1 MGNCWPLAQTKPH
14 QKTRMELELMWRRR
28 WSGVGHRRKERKDR
42 KQLSVAGGRRGRR
55 GSEREEGVR
64 TREESGA
71 E

>member
-14 QKTRMELELMWRRR
+14 QKTRMGLELMWRRRR
-28 WSGVGHRRKERKDR
+28 WSGVGHRRKERKER
-42 KQLSVAGGRRGRR
+42 KQLSVAGGRGRR
-55 GSEREEGVR
+55 GSKREEGVR

>member
-1 MGNCWPLAQTKPH
+1 
-14 QKTRMELELMWRRR
+14 MELELMWRRRR

-42 KQLSVAGGRRGRR
+42 KQLSVAGGRWGRRGRR